1 MAFVKIR
8 DEQYERNLIINT
20 DVIQQIFK
28 DKLAVNLSDKLKK
41 GRTLYWVTLSGEHS
55 PIILEKTE
63 AQKIFDV
70 IGVSL

>member
-8 DEQYERNLIINT
+8 DEKYERNLIINT

-41 GRTLYWVTLSGEHS
+41 GRTLYWVTLSGEYS
-55 PIILEKTE
+55 PIILDKTE